1 MCRSAGEPLTE
12 QTKAGRFREVVLV
25 HLDAAYNLAR
35 WLSRS
40 DTDAEDIV
48 QDACL
53 RALRAF
59 DGFRGDSARP
69 WLLAI
74 VRNATYDWL
83 RQNRSGAQ
91 EEPYDEELHGGLD
104 TVSFAAADAPGPEAK
119 LERAELRRQIDDAL
133 ARLPVAFREV
143 VVLRDIEDL
152 SYREIADVA
161 QIPIGTVMSRLA
173 RGRRLLMTYLAPSKS
188 GARDGA

>member
-1 MCRSAGEPLTE
+1 LTE

-53 RALRAF
+53 RALRSF

-83 RQNRSGAQ
+83 RQNRKGAQ
-91 EEPYDEELHGGLD
+91 EEPYDEEFHGGLD
-104 TVSFAAADAPGPEAK
+104 TVSFAAADTPGPEAK

-173 RGRRLLMTYLAPSKS
+173 RGRRLLMTYLAQSKS
-188 GARDGA
+188 GVRDGA

>member
-1 MCRSAGEPLTE
+1 MTE
-12 QTKAGRFREVVLV
+12 HTKAARFRETVLV

-48 QDACL
+48 QEASL
-53 RALRAF
+53 RAFRSF
-59 DGFRGDSARP
+59 DGFRGDNARP

-74 VRNATYDWL
+74 VRNACYDWL
-83 RQNRSGAQ
+83 RRSRAG
-91 EEPYDEELHGGLD
+91 ERDEPFDEELHAGSDGD
-104 TVSFAAADAPGPEAK
+104 PFPMGRIAGPEAE
-119 LERAELRRQIDDAL
+119 LERTELREQIDDAL
-133 ARLPVAFREV
+133 ERLPIAFREV

-161 QIPIGTVMSRLA
+161 HVPIGTVMSRLA
-173 RGRRLLMTYLAPSKS
+173 RGRRLMMTYLAQSKP
-188 GARDGA
+188 GAGDGM